1 LATPPVT
8 NRALIVICA
17 TGSASAPMQR
27 RNWSRYLDSL
37 AVDYPDSL
45 VRLGVF
51 SDMDVEGRLFH
62 YVQVHASGT
71 GFVT

>member
-1 LATPPVT
+1 MLP
-8 NRALIVICA
+8 
-17 TGSASAPMQR
+17 
-27 RNWSRYLDSL
+27 RNWSPYLDSL

-62 YVQVHASGT
+62 YVQVHASRT